1 MPDYAKMK
9 DELALPEN
17 AALTDQQIADAWEAP
32 INVVVDI
39 PVPMIEGYL
48 RARILTGG
56 FRRFIATPPVGA
68 TVETTDG
75 FADMLGLIDSPNANT
90 LKMDD
95 PVVADRIAQVWAD
108 AEQYALITPEQHNDL
123 MAMGVNTTTRA
134 IQLGL
139 IKNVH
144 DTVGEIA
151 AARIW
156 PGVSENG

>member
-17 AALTDQQIADAWEAP
+17 AALTDQEIADAWELP
-32 INVVVDI
+32 LTEVVDI
-39 PVPMIEGYL
+39 PVPTIEGYL
-48 RARILTGG
+48 RSRILTGG
-56 FRRFIATPPVGA
+56 FRRFVTAPPTEASRVTTVGFS
-68 TVETTDG
+68 DL
-75 FADMLGLIDSPNANT
+75 LGLIDSPNANT

-123 MAMGVNTTTRA
+123 MAMGVTTTTRA
-134 IQLGL
+134 VQLGL

>member
-17 AALTDQQIADAWEAP
+17 AALTDQQIAASWELP
-32 INVVVDI
+32 VDVVVDI
-39 PVPMIEGYL
+39 PVQTIEGYL

-75 FADMLGLIDSPNANT
+75 FSDLLGLIDSPNANT

-108 AEQYALITPEQHNDL
+108 AEQYALITPEQHADL
-123 MAMGVNTTTRA
+123 TAMGVNTTTRA
-134 IQLGL
+134 VQLGL
-139 IKNVH
+139 IAGVN
-144 DTVGEIA
+144 DTVEEIA
-151 AARIW
+151 AARVW
-156 PGVSENG
+156 PGVSE